1 MWLKTINISRWAE
14 SRPLEGKVEFDGN
27 AGNIYFILSPTETK
41 DLVKTLGDLLV
52 KHTQAASKRM
62 EVEAQKSVLLSIGIE
77 PAVVGE
83 A

>member
-1 MWLKTINISRWAE
+1 MWLKTINISRWGE
-14 SRPLEGKVEFDGN
+14 NVPLEGKVEFYGN
-27 AGNIYFILSPTETK
+27 AGNISFILSPTETN